1 MDSSYQTPAQ
11 VLAGSKTAPK
21 KKKIIKKKAP
31 AAAPKKKIIKK
42 KAPDAAPKKKVKLI
56 IRKKAPAN
64 VANKD
69 MKCFMRTARN
79 GATYRA
85 CAVPEGNKQPKRQV
99 RANPRPAAERVKPYI
114 TAYAGT
120 SQAERNKASRAA
132 NKASKVAPAP
142 AKKKKIII
150 KKKPKED
157 AAPKKIKIIK
167 KKERSAAQKANDKK
181 LGEMAKKKKI
191 IKK

>member
-21 KKKIIKKKAP
+21 
-31 AAAPKKKIIKK
+31 KKKIIKK

-157 AAPKKIKIIK
+157 APAAAPKKIKIIK